1 MKAFLLRNH
10 TKKVQ
15 YLYRICVNF
24 ILPYGLIKSI
34 TIMRFSFTSRSLY
47 FLFFLFI
54 FQNIVGQTSE
64 QEAQEMLTLVNEI
77 RTARGIP
84 LLSLNTELS
93 KAAYD
98 HSNDMARN
106 NYFSH
111 TGLNGS
117 TFSQRINAAGYNGSP
132 RGENI
137 AAGNATVINTFNQW
151 LNSPGHL
158 NNMLNSNSNEMGIGH
173 AIDNGS
179 TYTHYWTQVFGKS
192 SQVLSSGDDASIQKI
207 RIYPNPV
214 KDVLHMDL
222 QNTIEGFLNI
232 KLVSATGQ
240 IVFQQIKNQDVVD
253 LKLNISHLPTGV
265 YFLYF
270 QNTNI
275 YKVLKL

>member
-1 MKAFLLRNH
+1 MGFFNTSGLL
-10 TKKVQ
+10 
-15 YLYRICVNF
+15 F
-24 ILPYGLIKSI
+24 
-34 TIMRFSFTSRSLY
+34 

-54 FQNIVGQTSE
+54 FQNTLGQTSE
-64 QEAQEMLTLVNEI
+64 EEAQEMLGLVNEI
-77 RTARGIP
+77 RAARGIP
-84 LLSLNTELS
+84 LLSLNAELS

-137 AAGNATVINTFNQW
+137 AAGNASVVNTFNQW

-158 NNMLNSNSNEMGIGH
+158 NNMLNSSSDEMGIGH

-192 SQVLSSGDDASIQKI
+192 SGVLSSGDDVAIQKI
-207 RIYPNPV
+207 KIYPNPV
-214 KDVLHMDL
+214 KDVLHVDL
-222 QNTIEGFLNI
+222 HNTIEEPIYL
-232 KLVSATGQ
+232 KLVSVTGQ
-240 IVFQQIKNQDVVD
+240 IVFQQIKNQYSSD
-253 LKLNISHLPTGV
+253 LKLNISHLPTGI

-275 YKVLKL
+275 SKVLKF